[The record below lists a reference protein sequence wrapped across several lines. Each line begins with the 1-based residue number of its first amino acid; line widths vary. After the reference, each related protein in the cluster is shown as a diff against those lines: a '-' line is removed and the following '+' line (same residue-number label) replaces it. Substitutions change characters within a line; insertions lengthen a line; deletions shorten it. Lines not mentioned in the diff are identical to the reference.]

1 LEKGDRLNVKP
12 LVIIIVTALGLAF
25 AVTATAAPTSLVMI
39 GKASSSGDFAV
50 AAASGKKRNTHA
62 VYLRGYG
69 RKLSGYAVVACSRG
83 YSVGAKST
91 RIRSMASGRSYQVRL
106 PFPGSCDVTAS
117 LSGSGR
123 IRLQILAA

>member
-1 LEKGDRLNVKP
+1 VKP
-12 LVIIIVTALGLAF
+12 LIIITVTALALAF
-25 AVTATAAPTSLVMI
+25 TVAATAATTSLVVI
-39 GKASSSGDFAV
+39 GKASSAGDFAV

-83 YSVGAKST
+83 IASIGSKST
-91 RIRSMASGRSYQVRL
+91 KFSRMASGRLYRLRL
-106 PFPGSCDVTAS
+106 PFAGSCDVTAS